1 MLGVYL
7 SAAVILLSSLLLG
20 RAGLT
25 LLGLRTQTWLAG
37 AVGFAA
43 LTIVSPILI
52 RLPGR
57 GTSSSIV
64 LGVAVV
70 GAALYLLLQRQRPTP
85 AQDAGS
91 EPGRPRGR
99 SQTNLVVAATVTL
112 LVVAAASI
120 PFLVN
125 ERNGVLGEGIYTND
139 QAAQLY
145 WTNWLQHDTGP
156 EPGAVRFGYPTG
168 PQSVAATAADATH
181 TDLIS
186 AFNGLLLA
194 IAALTALTALAA
206 LDTVPPGRR
215 IVAAALTGLPYLAAS
230 FLAQSAFKETTMALL
245 VLAFAVTLQRLALS
259 MRGVTRGH
267 GPHPRRALVA
277 AALVIAAAS
286 VFVYSVPGLVWFALA
301 VPIWLFLERAWGALR
316 LNGDLAASAIRR
328 HGYVI
333 VGVAIL
339 LVGGAVLFVAELSGF
354 IDKLGMVQAST
365 GRLSSPVF
373 PGEALGIWPEGNFQI
388 VRGEVDGAYVALAL
402 GLVAALVGA
411 AAAVSRRD
419 WGLVAVGASTIIVYV
434 GARLFASFY
443 VDAKALAV
451 MAPLVVMA
459 ALKALFAPSWRRRTA
474 DDPAPRAPDQKRR
487 LVLLRY
493 AAGTVIAAA
502 LAVSTFLA
510 LRAAPIGFDQRGSQL
525 EHLASLIEGRS
536 VVFFGVDRFAPY
548 WLRGTLAESP
558 GGNVPTEVPARE
570 KKRWVPGL
578 AMDFDTLSTA
588 RLDRFDYAI
597 TTNAPYQ
604 SAPPPNFK
612 PVARTQSFVLWKRR
626 GPTPRL
632 SIIDK
637 DGTPGRGLSCAGAGA
652 GIAGRGGVATTL
664 HAPVVG
670 GPWRWSRSSP
680 FDAPATASQELQL
693 GPGRWNLSLQYAS
706 QVPLTVHA
714 RGESTTLPPSLDGM
728 YIDHKGQGSFWSAG
742 SVDARRGMTTV
753 TVRAEQPTGLQRL
766 LGVKRQVWLGYVAAT
781 RPGVGHVPL
790 RAACGHYVDHWRQHS

>member
-1 MLGVYL
+1 MLGVYA
-7 SAAVILLSSLLLG
+7 SAAAILLASLLLG

-25 LLGLRTQTWLAG
+25 LLGLRKRTWLAG
-37 AVGFAA
+37 AVGFAG
-43 LTIVSPILI
+43 LIIVAPILI

-57 GTSSSIV
+57 GTSASIV
-64 LGVAVV
+64 LGVAVI
-70 GAALYLLLQRQRPTP
+70 GSALYLWRQRP
-85 AQDAGS
+85 AKDADS
-91 EPGRPRGR
+91 ER
-99 SQTNLVVAATVTL
+99 SRSRTELLVATAVTL

-120 PFLVN
+120 PFAVN

-181 TDLIS
+181 ADLIS
-186 AFNGLLLA
+186 AFNGLLIA
-194 IAALTALTALAA
+194 VAALTALTALAA
-206 LDTVPPGRR
+206 LDTLPPGRR
-215 IVAAALTGLPYLAAS
+215 IVASALTGLPYLAAS

-245 VLAFAVTLQRLALS
+245 VLALAVTLQRLALS

-267 GPHPRRALVA
+267 GPHPRRALA
-277 AALVIAAAS
+277 AAGLVIAAAS
-286 VFVYSVPGLVWFALA
+286 VFTYSVPGLVWFALA

-316 LNGDLAASAIRR
+316 LDGDRAASAIRR
-328 HGYVI
+328 HGHVI
-333 VGVAIL
+333 AAVGIL
-339 LVGGAVLFVAELSGF
+339 LVGGAVFFAAELSGF

-365 GRLSSPVF
+365 GRLNAPIY
-373 PGEALGIWPEGNFQI
+373 PGEALGVWPEGNFQLA
-388 VRGEVDGAYVALAL
+388 RGEVDGAYIAIAL
-402 GLVAALVGA
+402 GLLAALIGVAGA
-411 AAAVSRRD
+411 ISRRD
-419 WGLVAVGASTIIVYV
+419 WGLLAVGASTIIVYV
-434 GARLFASFY
+434 GARLFASYY

-474 DDPAPRAPDQKRR
+474 DDPAPRAPERSRR

-493 AAGTVIAAA
+493 AAGTLVAAA
-502 LAVSTFLA
+502 LAASTLLA
-510 LRAAPIGFDQRGSQL
+510 LRATPVGFDQRGSQL
-525 EHLASLIEGRS
+525 EHLASLIRGRS

-558 GGNVPTEVPARE
+558 GGNAPTKVPARE
-570 KKRWVPGL
+570 KKSWAPGL
-578 AMDFDTLSTA
+578 AMDFDTISSS
-588 RLDRFDYAI
+588 RLDGFEYAI
-597 TTNAPYQ
+597 TTDAPYQ
-604 SAPPPNFK
+604 STPPPNFR
-612 PVARTQSFVLWKRR
+612 PVAQTRSFVLWRR
-626 GPTPRL
+626 IGPTPHL

-637 DGTPGRGLSCAGAGA
+637 AGTPGRVLSCAGQG
-652 GIAGRGGVATTL
+652 GIAGRGGVATVL

-680 FDAPATASQELQL
+680 FDAPATVSQQLQL

-714 RGESTTLPPSLDGM
+714 GGESTRLPPSLDGM

-742 SVDARRGMTTV
+742 KVDSRGGMTTI
-753 TVRAEQPTGLQRL
+753 TVDAAQPSGLQRL

-781 RPGVGHVPL
+781 QPGSRRVSL